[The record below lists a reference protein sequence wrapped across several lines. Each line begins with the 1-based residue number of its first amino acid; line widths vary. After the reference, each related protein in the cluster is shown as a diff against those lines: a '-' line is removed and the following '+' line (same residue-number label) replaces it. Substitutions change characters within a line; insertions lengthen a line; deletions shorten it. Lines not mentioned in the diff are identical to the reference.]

1 MYSEFYDYLEQ
12 LYGDRTAM
20 NGSAAAVSYVDDACD
35 FGSEFDLELEE
46 L

>member
-12 LYGDRTAM
+12 LYGDRTVA
-20 NGSAAAVSYVDDACD
+20 NGSAAAVSYVDDTCD

>member
-12 LYGDRTAM
+12 LYSDRGAM

-35 FGSEFDLELEE
+35 FGSEFNLELEE